1 MLLSVKWHKEL
12 ISRIECI
19 DQLRENYE
27 DAQAEFEEVL
37 QRNPLCHTKGPG
49 DIIYQGNTGDD
60 DTPLPV
66 KHSEKDAALE
76 RQVREYRSN
85 IRQHDAGW
93 AILTPKE
100 QEILNKRFK
109 EHLSVAKVAS
119 EVGYSESHTKRII
132 SDALSKMES
141 QMLKL

>member
-49 DIIYQGNTGDD
+49 DIIYQGNTGDN

-66 KHSEKDAALE
+66 KLSERMQPSKGRYASIGA
-76 RQVREYRSN
+76 S
-85 IRQHDAGW
+85 
-93 AILTPKE
+93 
-100 QEILNKRFK
+100 
-109 EHLSVAKVAS
+109 SVS
-119 EVGYSESHTKRII
+119 MTRDG
-132 SDALSKMES
+132 
-141 QMLKL
+141 QF

>member
-66 KHSEKDAALE
+66 KLSEKDAGT
-76 RQVREYRSN
+76 RV
-85 IRQHDAGW
+85 
-93 AILTPKE
+93 
-100 QEILNKRFK
+100 
-109 EHLSVAKVAS
+109 
-119 EVGYSESHTKRII
+119 
-132 SDALSKMES
+132 
-141 QMLKL
+141 